1 MRIRKVGVVG
11 AGAMGSGIVALAA
24 SAGLPVVLLD
34 VPGDPDRGKPARD
47 GLLKSVKAKPA
58 AFMDTERAALVTTG
72 NIADDLALLGDCD
85 WIVEAIVELPAPK
98 QELFGR
104 MEAIIKPTAIVSS
117 NTSGIPMS
125 VLLKGRGDRFRKRFL
140 GTHFFNPPR
149 YMHLLELIPT
159 PETDPE
165 VLADIRAF
173 SERVLGKG
181 IVLCKDSPGF
191 IANRLGMQGMVRALR
206 LMQEHQLSIDEV
218 DTLTGPLIGR
228 PKTATFRTG
237 DLSGLDVIAHVAAG
251 LGQTTG
257 EDFSLPEWV
266 TALVAAGRL
275 GDKAG
280 GGFYRKTPG
289 KGGKPSV
296 ETFDWKTGEYVPQQK
311 VSTPEIDALLKRP
324 VAERI
329 AGIRDLPGAHGEFL
343 RALILGTAHYAM
355 TLTPKIAYD
364 LVSVDRALE
373 WGYGWEIGPFRVMD
387 LLGSDWLKFQ
397 FNQRG
402 LDEPMLLTGAR
413 LSFYRAADGP
423 EGFVGNDGQYA
434 PVPALPGAIS
444 LAALKRAKQVVEAT
458 ADASL
463 VDIGDGVL
471 CLEFHSK
478 MNTLGEGV
486 IKAIHSALDRVEH
499 GQYTGLV
506 LGNEDART
514 FSAGANLAGVGVAVA
529 GGLWKEIEANART
542 FQQTSMRLR
551 QSPFPVVAAP
561 FGLAL
566 GGGCEFS
573 MHCDRVQA
581 HAELYMGLVE
591 VGVGILPS
599 GGGTKELLFRFTQEV
614 AKYEDADLFEAV
626 KRAFRLITLA
636 QTSTSAQEA
645 RKFGFL
651 RDSDRISMNRDTLI
665 ADAKAR
671 VLDLAPNYVAP
682 PLRRIRVLGS
692 EAFGNLKY
700 ALWAFKEGGMA
711 SDHDVFVGTKIAY
724 VMSGGDGPPREVG
737 EWDILDLE
745 LEGTLSLLGTKETQA
760 RIKHMLETGK
770 PLRN

>member
-58 AFMDTERAALVTTG
+58 AFMDTDRATLVTTG
-72 NIADDLALLGDCD
+72 NIADDLALLADCD

-104 MEAIIKPTAIVSS
+104 LEALIKPTAIVSS

-125 VLLKGRGDRFRKRFL
+125 MLLKGRGEGFRKRFI

-165 VLADIRAF
+165 VLADLRTF

-251 LGQTTG
+251 LSQTTG
-257 EDFSLPEWV
+257 EDFSIPAWV

-289 KGGKPSV
+289 KGGKPTV
-296 ETFDWKTGEYVPQQK
+296 ETYDWKTGEYGPQQK
-311 VSTPEIDALLKRP
+311 VSTPEIAALLKRP
-324 VAERI
+324 LAERI
-329 AGIRDLPGAHGEFL
+329 AGVRDLPGAHGEFL
-343 RALILGTAHYAM
+343 RSLLLGTAHYAM
-355 TLTPKIAYD
+355 TLTPTIAYD

-373 WGYGWEIGPFRVMD
+373 WGYGWDIGPFRVMD
-387 LLGSDWLKFQ
+387 LLGIEWLKAQ
-397 FNQRG
+397 FKQRG
-402 LDEPMLLTGAR
+402 MDEPMLLAKTHG
-413 LSFYRAADGP
+413 SFYRTADGP
-423 EGFVGNDGQYA
+423 ESFTGNDGASA

-444 LAALKRAKQVVEAT
+444 LAARKRAKHVVEAT
-458 ADASL
+458 VDASL

-471 CLEFHSK
+471 CLEFTSK

-486 IKAIHSALDRVEH
+486 IKAIHSALDHVEQ
-499 GQYTGLV
+499 GKYAGLV

-514 FSAGANLAGVGVAVA
+514 FSAGANLAGVGIAVAVGA
-529 GGLWKEIEANART
+529 WKDIEANARL
-542 FQQTSMRLR
+542 FQKTSMRLR

-599 GGGTKELLFRFTQEV
+599 GGGTKELLFRFTQDV

-626 KRAFRLITLA
+626 KRAFKLITLA
-636 QTSTSAQEA
+636 QTSTSAHDA
-645 RKFGFL
+645 RKLGFL
-651 RDSDRISMNRDTLI
+651 RESDRISMNRDTLI

-671 VLDLAPNYVAP
+671 VLDLAPDYVAP
-682 PLRRIRVLGS
+682 PLRRIRVLGA

-700 ALWAFKEGGMA
+700 ALWSFKEGGIA
-711 SDHDVFVGTKIAY
+711 SDHDIAIGTKIAY
-724 VMSGGDGPPREVG
+724 VMCGGDGPAREVG

-760 RIKHMLETGK
+760 RITHMLETGK